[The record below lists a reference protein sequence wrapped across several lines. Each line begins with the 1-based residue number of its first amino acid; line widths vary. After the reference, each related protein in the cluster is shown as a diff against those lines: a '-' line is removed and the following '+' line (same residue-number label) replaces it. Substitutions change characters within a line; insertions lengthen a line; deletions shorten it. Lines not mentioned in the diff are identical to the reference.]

1 MCLHT
6 LTCPP
11 LPAKTAKFRLVHP
24 SSSAVVPNQTAPNPL
39 LAVQGETSAEVLL
52 APVKKGA
59 CQEGNNVYKYLT
71 RDEEINKEMTELHT
85 RENPLSPTL
94 YSTRENQESSFP
106 LSTQLALRNQME
118 PVFPYSEQ
126 LALSFL
132 WGTCYCFSSQNLQ
145 QFLSAE
151 IV

>member
-1 MCLHT
+1 
-6 LTCPP
+6 
-11 LPAKTAKFRLVHP
+11 
-24 SSSAVVPNQTAPNPL
+24 
-39 LAVQGETSAEVLL
+39 
-52 APVKKGA
+52 
-59 CQEGNNVYKYLT
+59 
-71 RDEEINKEMTELHT
+71 MTELHT

-151 IV
+151 IVWKWKERT